1 MAIIAM
7 AKTILYFKLSNP
19 HKIKYITYNI
29 IVPGGSGKI
38 SLRVSLVC
46 LIIVICLLLGLSV
59 SWGTQPIQGDCCL
72 VLVCLGDNHDIIS
85 YRRDAEYPAD
95 MIIDKMKFMGYDAI
109 HEYKEDGGY
118 FTHLIITEEGWIIG
132 IGGKDNQSINK
143 ELEELGG
150 EIVSKKRIEEEN
162 IKEANSI
169 LRENQWGFFI
179 IKSSDGKVGLTAY
192 DGRIEANTISI
203 LNITEGEY
211 VKVTN
216 NPNCCEQGNFK
227 EFDHDP
233 TEAAL
238 KIAATDPY
246 GLHRRDI
253 ITYEYNQGKVMVWAS
268 FDGGKLLEGAMGSP
282 DNIKFLGHEI
292 SGKKLPVVPNKKFLG
307 NETLPQEK
315 PGKQSMTPTIII
327 MAIIATFILIFTY
340 KD

>member
-1 MAIIAM
+1 
-7 AKTILYFKLSNP
+7 
-19 HKIKYITYNI
+19 
-29 IVPGGSGKI
+29 
-38 SLRVSLVC
+38 
-46 LIIVICLLLGLSV
+46 
-59 SWGTQPIQGDCCL
+59 
-72 VLVCLGDNHDIIS
+72 
-85 YRRDAEYPAD
+85 

-253 ITYEYNQGKVMVWAS
+253 ITYEYNQGKVRVWAS